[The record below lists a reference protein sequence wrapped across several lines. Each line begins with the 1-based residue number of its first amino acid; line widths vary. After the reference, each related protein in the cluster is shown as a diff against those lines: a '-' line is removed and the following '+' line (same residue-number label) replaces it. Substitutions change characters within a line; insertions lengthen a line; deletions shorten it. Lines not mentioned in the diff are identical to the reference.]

1 MKEADMLSRLIAV
14 MALIL
19 AIGGSSYAGEG
30 PPRDLEERARTSRVF
45 LDAASK
51 AAAETKSKEAAAIVR
66 LAENSYAEAL
76 AHMSAGEYQLAGE
89 DLAEA
94 RTRAM
99 HAIIL
104 VKGEGGP
111 PLKAVVMKETVA
123 LMADREQA
131 RKQAQIRKGMD
142 EAEVFIKTAER
153 LLRDRPDKNA
163 SEKLR
168 EARDAFDGAK
178 EMLSKE
184 DYDGAHAGVTKAY
197 RLATASVKTIKRS
210 QGEILTFPKAS
221 SYADGKEALAHEL
234 KKNDAYAFFASSVID
249 KGQSGPSKQL
259 SEALAYREDALEA
272 IENGGEAR
280 AIEALKTSTEL
291 IIRALKSDGR

>member
-1 MKEADMLSRLIAV
+1 MLSRLVIV

-19 AIGGSSYAGEG
+19 AIGGFSYAGEG
-30 PPRDLEERARTSRVF
+30 PPRELEERARTSRVF

-76 AHMSAGEYQLAGE
+76 GHMSAGEYQLAGE

-104 VKGEGGP
+104 VKSEGGP
-111 PLKAVVMKETVA
+111 PLKEVVMKETVA
-123 LMADREQA
+123 LMADRERA
-131 RKQAQIRKGMD
+131 RKETQIRKGMD
-142 EAEVFIKTAER
+142 EAEIFIKTAER
-153 LLRDRPDKNA
+153 LLKNRPDEKA

-168 EARDAFDGAK
+168 EARDTFDAAK
-178 EMLSKE
+178 DMLSKG

-210 QGEILTFPKAS
+210 QGEILTFPKAAN
-221 SYADGKEALAHEL
+221 ADSREALAHEL

-249 KGQSGPSKQL
+249 KDQSGPSKQL
-259 SEALAYREDALEA
+259 SEALAYREDALKA
-272 IENGGEAR
+272 LENGGEAR

-291 IIRALKSDGR
+291 LIRALKSDGR

>member
-1 MKEADMLSRLIAV
+1 MLSRYIIV

-19 AIGGSSYAGEG
+19 AIGGFSYAGEG
-30 PPRDLEERARTSRVF
+30 PQRDLEERARTSRVF

-51 AAAETKSKEAAAIVR
+51 AAAETKSKEAAAIVK

-76 AHMSAGEYQLAGE
+76 AHMSSGEYQLAGE

-111 PLKAVVMKETVA
+111 PLKDVVMKETVA
-123 LMADREQA
+123 LMADREIA

-153 LLRDRPDKNA
+153 LLRDRPDKKA

-168 EARDAFDGAK
+168 EARDAFGAAK
-178 EMLSKE
+178 DMLSNG

-221 SYADGKEALAHEL
+221 YTDSREVLAHEL

-249 KGQSGPSKQL
+249 KDRSGPSKQL
-259 SEALAYREDALEA
+259 SEALAYREDALKA
-272 IENGGEAR
+272 IEDGGEAR

-291 IIRALKSDGR
+291 LIRALKSDAR